1 MDPQIITWIVSL
13 IAGGAGG
20 NIVGALL
27 KNRNL
32 GPMLNTVLGLVGGGL
47 GGKILPMLVP
57 AIGSLVGGTD
67 SLAGT
72 GGLAALVGAVL
83 PLIVSF
89 LKKPA
94 LACAA
99 VFSFR
104 ARLRG
109 RGTGSP
115 SAAGCDGGMAEQADA
130 PLRKPK
136 GVKAHSTYV
145 DRRLGGG
152 KSLVAGA
159 RIRPRLLERSPTLLP
174 PDRKPQAWGMR
185 VSTPPCST
193 QGRCALV
200 VGIMGGGS

>member
-83 PLIVSF
+83 PLIVCF

-94 LACAA
+94 
-99 VFSFR
+99 
-104 ARLRG
+104 
-109 RGTGSP
+109 
-115 SAAGCDGGMAEQADA
+115 QA
-130 PLRKPK
+130 
-136 GVKAHSTYV
+136 
-145 DRRLGGG
+145 
-152 KSLVAGA
+152 
-159 RIRPRLLERSPTLLP
+159 
-174 PDRKPQAWGMR
+174 
-185 VSTPPCST
+185 
-193 QGRCALV
+193 
-200 VGIMGGGS
+200 

>member
-1 MDPQIITWIVSL
+1 MNPEIISWIVSL

-32 GPMLNTVLGLVGGGL
+32 GPMLNTVLGLVGGGV

-72 GGLAALVGAVL
+72 GGLSAIVGALL

-94 LACAA
+94 HA
-99 VFSFR
+99 
-104 ARLRG
+104 
-109 RGTGSP
+109 
-115 SAAGCDGGMAEQADA
+115 
-130 PLRKPK
+130 
-136 GVKAHSTYV
+136 
-145 DRRLGGG
+145 
-152 KSLVAGA
+152 
-159 RIRPRLLERSPTLLP
+159 
-174 PDRKPQAWGMR
+174 
-185 VSTPPCST
+185 
-193 QGRCALV
+193 
-200 VGIMGGGS
+200 